1 MGFGCEVVDTW
12 LVSCASMDDIEDNG
26 RYPSNPYGMNQGY
39 ESSNRQKLPVH
50 DPSYSRHVDN
60 HYEFAP
66 RVPPPSTT
74 AATAP
79 KPSFGG
85 RNPLSDWS
93 ENETFILLDA
103 WGTRFVRHGRKSLRS
118 EEWQEVADR
127 VSRGS
132 KIERTDT
139 QCRNRLD
146 TLKKKYKKEKMKFA
160 ETGSSTSK
168 WVYFKKMDMLLTS
181 TPQKAGVSCGMDSG
195 EYVFMS
201 PKAYLNRAN
210 GLDEMR
216 DSPANSESADGEE
229 DGSEDLPPKRS
240 RNVQPGGNGNG
251 NGHSFKLIADSIHKF
266 SEIYVKIENSKRQ
279 QMMELEKMRMDFHR
293 ELELQKRQIMERAQ
307 AEIARIRQGSDEEND
322 MSAENN
328 LLEFN
333 HRDPSEFSQD
343 MGIKY
348 GDAVLLASRDYY
360 ALYDARSFAAWMMRK
375 ILHQIQQLWQPP
387 PVSFKRNTYY
397 FLDLTTK
404 SMAFPFQFDTNCT
417 QGRELDQ
424 LISIFKLKKR
434 TIVPKHQRNSH
445 YHYQHQ
451 VLKKEE
457 EQGSLPSHT
466 SLRWLPISRQIF
478 MA

>member
-1 MGFGCEVVDTW
+1 
-12 LVSCASMDDIEDNG
+12 MDDIEDNG
-26 RYPSNPYGMNQGY
+26 RYPPNPYGMNQGY

-50 DPSYSRHVDN
+50 DTSYSRHVDN
-60 HYEFAP
+60 QYVEEADDDEEVDDEEVDGEEEEEDDDGEENGVQRIGKDVFDDDDDDDEYGDSQRHQKKRKLKSLLSSYEFAP

-93 ENETFILLDA
+93 EHETFILLDA

-118 EEWQEVADR
+118 EEWQEVAER

-132 KIERTDT
+132 KLERTDT

-160 ETGSSTSK
+160 ETSSTTSK

-181 TPQKAGVSCGMDSG
+181 TPQKTGVSCGMDSG

-201 PKAYLNRAN
+201 PKTYLNRAN

-240 RNVQPGGNGNG
+240 RNVQPGGNG

-307 AEIARIRQGSDEEND
+307 AEIARIRQGNDEEND
-322 MSAENN
+322 MSAEN
-328 LLEFN
+328 
-333 HRDPSEFSQD
+333 
-343 MGIKY
+343 
-348 GDAVLLASRDYY
+348 
-360 ALYDARSFAAWMMRK
+360 
-375 ILHQIQQLWQPP
+375 
-387 PVSFKRNTYY
+387 VS
-397 FLDLTTK
+397 
-404 SMAFPFQFDTNCT
+404 
-417 QGRELDQ
+417 G
-424 LISIFKLKKR
+424 
-434 TIVPKHQRNSH
+434 
-445 YHYQHQ
+445 
-451 VLKKEE
+451 
-457 EQGSLPSHT
+457 
-466 SLRWLPISRQIF
+466 
-478 MA
+478 

>member
-1 MGFGCEVVDTW
+1 
-12 LVSCASMDDIEDNG
+12 MDDIEDNG
-26 RYPSNPYGMNQGY
+26 RYPPNPYGMNQGY

-50 DPSYSRHVDN
+50 DTSYSRHVDN
-60 HYEFAP
+60 QYVEEADDDEEVDDEEVDGEEEEEDDDGEENGVQRIGKDVFDDDDDDDEYGDSQRHQKKRKLKSLLSSYEFAP

-93 ENETFILLDA
+93 EHETFILLDA

-118 EEWQEVADR
+118 EEWQEVAER

-132 KIERTDT
+132 KLERTDT

-146 TLKKKYKKEKMKFA
+146 TLKKKYKKEKVKFA
-160 ETGSSTSK
+160 ETSSTTSK

-181 TPQKAGVSCGMDSG
+181 TPQKTGVSCGMDSG

-201 PKAYLNRAN
+201 PKTYLNRAN

-251 NGHSFKLIADSIHKF
+251 NGHSHFKLIADSIHKF

-307 AEIARIRQGSDEEND
+307 AEIARIRQGNDEENA
-322 MSAENN
+322 MSAEN
-328 LLEFN
+328 
-333 HRDPSEFSQD
+333 
-343 MGIKY
+343 
-348 GDAVLLASRDYY
+348 
-360 ALYDARSFAAWMMRK
+360 
-375 ILHQIQQLWQPP
+375 
-387 PVSFKRNTYY
+387 VS
-397 FLDLTTK
+397 
-404 SMAFPFQFDTNCT
+404 
-417 QGRELDQ
+417 G
-424 LISIFKLKKR
+424 
-434 TIVPKHQRNSH
+434 
-445 YHYQHQ
+445 
-451 VLKKEE
+451 
-457 EQGSLPSHT
+457 
-466 SLRWLPISRQIF
+466 
-478 MA
+478 